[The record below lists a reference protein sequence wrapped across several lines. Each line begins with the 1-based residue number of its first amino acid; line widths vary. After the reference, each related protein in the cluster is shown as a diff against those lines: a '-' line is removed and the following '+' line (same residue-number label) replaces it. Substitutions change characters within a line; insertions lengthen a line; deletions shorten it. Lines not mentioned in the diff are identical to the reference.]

1 MIVKVCNPQ
10 PMTLAPVLKE
20 SQKRDK
26 SIPSSGTLLIIYLY
40 YYSRK
45 LVRSYYSYFLFSALT
60 LARVCIP

>member
-1 MIVKVCNPQ
+1 MIIKVCNPQ

-26 SIPSSGTLLIIYLY
+26 SIPSSWYFINNIFILLL
-40 YYSRK
+40 
-45 LVRSYYSYFLFSALT
+45 SYYSYFLFSALI

>member
-1 MIVKVCNPQ
+1 MIIKVCNPQ

-26 SIPSSGTLLIIYLY
+26 SIPSSWYFINNIFILLLSRII
-40 YYSRK
+40 
-45 LVRSYYSYFLFSALT
+45 SYFLFSALI

>member
-26 SIPSSGTLLIIYLY
+26 SIPSSWYFINNIFILLL
-40 YYSRK
+40 
-45 LVRSYYSYFLFSALT
+45 SYYFYFYIAL
-60 LARVCIP
+60 LY